1 MDKSSGTQGYFSP
14 SLPRIFAHRG
24 FAADHVAAENTI
36 QAFKAALALGA
47 THLETDIQV
56 TKDGVPVLF
65 HDDDLLRVAGLPR
78 KISEVSLAELAG
90 LQLIDGGKIPTLRE
104 ALTELPTARFNLD
117 LKVWGAVEPAVA
129 LIRELAAESR
139 VLVSSFSDQRRSK
152 ALRLFDRPV
161 VGSAGSA
168 RVLGLWLASKFR
180 FGWLVRA
187 LAKPVQAL
195 QIPTGKGPIR
205 FDSPGFMRQM
215 KAVGLEL
222 HYWTINEAEE
232 MRRLIAL
239 GADGIVTDRTDV
251 AVKTLGIAS

>member
-1 MDKSSGTQGYFSP
+1 MDKSRGSQGYFSP
-14 SLPRIFAHRG
+14 ARPRIFAHRG
-24 FAADHVAAENTI
+24 FALDHVADENTMR
-36 QAFKAALALGA
+36 AFGAALALGA
-47 THLETDIQV
+47 AYLETDIQI

-90 LQLIDGGKIPTLRE
+90 LQLINGGKIPTLRE

-117 LKVWGAVEPAVA
+117 LKVWGAVEPAVL

-139 VLVSSFSDQRRSK
+139 VLVSSFSDRRRSK
-152 ALRLFDRPV
+152 ALHLFDRPV
-161 VGSAGSA
+161 ASSAGSA

-195 QIPTGKGPIR
+195 QIPPGKGPIR
-205 FDSPGFMRQM
+205 FDSPAFMNQM
-215 KAVGLEL
+215 KAAGLEL
-222 HYWTINEAEE
+222 HYWTINEADE

-239 GADGIVTDRTDV
+239 GADGIVTDRTDI